1 MNYNPKVVSFERSPS
16 YVHHRALVNRREN
29 NPLDALELMRHA
41 VERSPE
47 NREYRLDLAEMYC
60 ELGCHRQ
67 SNRLLLDMLA
77 ESDAPPECYFGLA
90 LNKVGLDDFEGAR
103 RLLRLYRRFEPRGAH
118 AQTAAQLVQELNLVE
133 MVNRPISRKALRA
146 MRVADRACDALM
158 AGANL
163 RAKQLYER
171 SLAFLSEQYKM
182 RAMYAM
188 SLMLCGEDEA
198 ALREAARAAAGFP
211 PSVQALCIASQVFAA
226 LDQGERARKLLLR
239 AMAERPAGGDLRV
252 LTCTLSELEMHEEAA
267 ECARLAL
274 QEQPYERRLLHIR
287 AVALHFLGTPDSQV
301 ARFWQRI
308 LRIDPDDTV
317 AQFYLEAC
325 RKGMLSEYELGYP
338 YEVPD
343 GECRRRMQWLSER
356 MEGGLEGARVQ
367 WKSDLA
373 FRQMILW
380 AAMSD
385 REELQR
391 LGATVIAAVEDPQA
405 ESSIRALL
413 FNRDIED
420 DLRLHVMS
428 LLRLRGA
435 NLREVFPAEASEV
448 EAELPE
454 GEMLMRD
461 FFVGER
467 QLLRYAAEML
477 EADYGVSALSELVL
491 IWAYYRKFRGTRF
504 DPLTRSESV
513 SAALAY
519 VYLKQHDMKAEPEEI
534 AGRFDCSLRRMSY
547 YANRIS
553 AVLERSEGMTKDEDP

>member
-60 ELGCHRQ
+60 EMGCHKQ

-77 ESDAPPECYFGLA
+77 EADAPTECYFGLA
-90 LNKVGLDDFEGAR
+90 LNQVGMDDFEGAR
-103 RLLRLYRRFEPRGAH
+103 RLLRLYRRFEPKGVH
-118 AQTAAQLVQELNLVE
+118 AQTAAQLVRELNLVE
-133 MVNRPISRKALRA
+133 MVNRPMNRKALRA
-146 MRVADRACDALM
+146 TRMADRACDALM
-158 AGANL
+158 AGESL
-163 RAKQLYER
+163 RAKKLYER
-171 SLAFLSEQYKM
+171 SLALLSEQYKM

-198 ALREAARAAAGFP
+198 ALKEAARAAAGYP

-226 LDQGERARKLLLR
+226 LEQEQRARKLLLR
-239 AMAERPAGGDLRV
+239 AMAERPVGGDLRV
-252 LTCTLSELEMHEEAA
+252 LTCTLSELGMHEETA

-274 QEQPYERRLLHIR
+274 QEQPYERRLLHMR
-287 AVALHFLGTPDSQV
+287 AVALHFLGTPDGQV

-325 RKGMLSEYELGYP
+325 RDNALSENEPGYL

-343 GECRRRMQWLSER
+343 RERRRRMRWLAER
-356 MEGGLEGARVQ
+356 MDGGLEGARAQ
-367 WKSDLA
+367 WKRDPE

-380 AAMSD
+380 AAQSD
-385 REELQR
+385 GEELRR
-391 LGATVIAAVEDPQA
+391 LGVTVIAAVEDPQA

-413 FNRDIED
+413 FNREIED
-420 DLRLHVMS
+420 DLRLHVTS

-435 NLREVFPAEASEV
+435 NLREVFPAESSQA

-454 GEMLMRD
+454 GEMLMQD
-461 FFVGER
+461 FLVGER
-467 QLLRYAAEML
+467 QLLRYAAEVL
-477 EADYGVSALSELVL
+477 EAEYDVCALSELAL
-491 IWAYYRKFRGTRF
+491 MWAYYRKFRGMNF

-519 VYLKQHDMKAEPEEI
+519 VYLRQHDGEADPEKI
-534 AGRFDCSLRRMSY
+534 VRQFGGSLRRMCY
-547 YANRIS
+547 YASRIF
-553 AVLERSEGMTKDEDP
+553 AILERSEGMTKDENS